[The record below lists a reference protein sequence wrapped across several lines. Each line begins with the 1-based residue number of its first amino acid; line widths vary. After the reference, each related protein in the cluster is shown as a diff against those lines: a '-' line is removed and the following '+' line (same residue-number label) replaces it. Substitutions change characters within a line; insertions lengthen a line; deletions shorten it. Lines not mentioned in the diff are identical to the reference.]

1 MRLAPILAIARAETR
16 SVRRLARY
24 WVFAFLAVLMAILV
38 YLETAVIHALFS
50 RISASIGLI
59 GPRYWISAVGM
70 YLLLFFLIG
79 LVFLAY
85 DVRARDE
92 RERMIEVLDSR
103 PISNG
108 EFLLGRCLA
117 LVFMSWLPVLL
128 IAFLLQLFGLLSLW
142 NGWTIGDLIEPY
154 SLMGFL
160 LQTLTSLTVWCVI
173 IILLAMLVRH
183 RLVVALVAVALIG
196 LQFWALFQ
204 LPVYL
209 QPIVSLFPTFEPA
222 SDLIP
227 QVFDDGRGIHY
238 VALWMLAAGILTM
251 AIAVHPRPDG
261 SSTSRRIAL
270 GSGLLAVSAALLVY
284 EYQVATAAIAQRS
297 DWLAAHQQYRDAP
310 RVDIVSIAGTVRI
323 DPGRQLFLNLDMRV
337 RGPDERESRDL
348 IFTLNPGL
356 VVESV
361 ITDGNE
367 ASFTHDSGLLVISPT
382 APLSGGT
389 ESMISMQASG
399 LPDPAFGYLDTAFDW
414 RAGSLMDSQIMM
426 LGSDISFFT
435 PQYVT
440 LMPGNRWLP
449 SAGSDVPLADSRT
462 RPDDFFA
469 IDLEVEIPNG
479 WLVAGPGPRQVV
491 DASTEDVRFR
501 FQPAASV
508 PAVGLFASRFERRVM
523 NVAGVELELLLHPGH
538 DRNLSFFADT
548 TEALRER
555 LEELLTRAANLDLP
569 YPYEC
574 LTLVETPN
582 RLRSYGGG
590 WRMDTVQ
597 TLPGVMLVKES
608 SFPTSRFEI
617 EFQDPDEFADHDGG
631 IGAAKLVTIERFFE
645 NDFSGGN
652 LFTGV
657 SRNFLR
663 FQTGASGEGSLAI
676 NFVLDELVSQLLTD
690 KRGYFSAHE
699 FTRQSTVLVGQTVTD
714 MLTGKTDSIAEAIT
728 SNATNRPSVW
738 DRALGASLADLE
750 PNDDPKQSLNV
761 LALKGGAIARA
772 ILDDLGSEKTAQL
785 LAGLL
790 RRFKGRT
797 FTWHDFQQVAAE
809 KDIELESILGDW
821 LHDSTLPGFLT
832 SSVKVVRLMDDEHGN
847 PRYQTR
853 VHVRNDEAVPG
864 LVRLHYTAGD
874 LKNVVSHYTEPYRVL
889 GNQSVEIG
897 LLSNTQ
903 PYEVWL
909 QPYLSLNRRDIELL
923 RPNWKG
929 IKTAIYRKGTLG
941 AGFEQVIAAP
951 FLGYQP
957 STWRPLQSADI
968 VVDDL
973 DPGFSVNTHRII
985 DGKIGGAVGEL
996 YGLQVDLD
1004 QGMPVF
1010 HQMFGPPEVWS
1021 RAEERTSWGKYRQT
1035 FALITSGE
1043 GSQRVTF
1050 AAALPASGNWRLAY
1064 HVPEVIGQQQ
1074 RGLGGEIYGK
1084 GSQGKYTLS
1093 LIADG
1098 ESRSLEF
1105 DGAAAESGWNDLGE
1119 FYLSAGEVRLEVSDE
1134 STGRAVV
1141 ADAIRWRAASKDR

>member
-1 MRLAPILAIARAETR
+1 MMRLATTLAIARAEIR

-24 WVFAFLAVLMAILV
+24 WVFTFLAVLMAILV
-38 YLETAVIHALFS
+38 YLEMAVVHALFS
-50 RISASIGLI
+50 RISATIGYV
-59 GPRYWISAVGM
+59 GPRYMVSAVGM

-79 LVFLAY
+79 LVFIAY

-103 PISNG
+103 PITNA

-117 LVFMSWLPVLL
+117 LVLMTWLPVLL
-128 IAFLLQLFGLLSLW
+128 IAIFLQLFGLLSLW

-160 LQTLTSLTVWCVI
+160 LQTLTSLTLWCVI
-173 IILLAMLVRH
+173 VVLLAMLVRN
-183 RLVVALVAVALIG
+183 RLLVALVALALLG
-196 LQFWALFQ
+196 LQFWILFQ

-209 QPIVSLFPTFEPA
+209 QPIVSLFPTFDAA

-227 QVFDDGRGIHY
+227 KVIDDVRGIHY

-261 SSTSRRIAL
+261 GSTSHRIAL
-270 GSGLLAVSAALLVY
+270 GGGLLVISAALLAF
-284 EYQVATAAIAQRS
+284 ELQVATAALAQRS

-310 RVDIVSIAGTVRI
+310 SVDIVAIAGLVRI
-323 DPGRQLFLNLDMRV
+323 DPGRQLSLDLDMRV
-337 RGPDERESRDL
+337 RGPAERESRDL

-356 VVESV
+356 VVERV
-361 ITDGNE
+361 TTDGNE
-367 ASFTHDSGLLVISPT
+367 ASWTHDSGLLVITPT

-399 LPDPAFGYLDTAFDW
+399 LPDPAFGYLDSAFDW
-414 RAGSLMDSQIMM
+414 KAGSLMDSQIIM

-449 SAGSDVPLADSRT
+449 SAGSDVPLSDPRI
-462 RPDDFFA
+462 RPEDFYA
-469 IDLEVEIPNG
+469 IDLEVEIPND
-479 WLVAGPGPRQVV
+479 WLVAGPGRRQVV
-491 DASTEDVRFR
+491 DSATENARFR
-501 FQPAASV
+501 FHPSAPV

-523 NVAGVELELLLHPGH
+523 NVAGVELELLLHPAH

-548 TEALRER
+548 TEVLNER
-555 LEELLTRAANLDLP
+555 LEELLTRAANLGLP
-569 YPYEC
+569 YPYGC

-582 RLRSYGGG
+582 RLRGYGGG
-590 WRMDTVQ
+590 WRMDTIH
-597 TLPGVMLVKES
+597 TLPGVLLLRES

-617 EFQDPDEFADHDGG
+617 GFQDPDDFADQDGG
-631 IGAAKLVTIERFFE
+631 VAAAKLQAIERFFE

-663 FQTGASGEGSLAI
+663 FQTGASGEGSLAM
-676 NFVLDELVSQLLTD
+676 NFVLDELVSQLLTE

-699 FTRQSTVLVGQTVTD
+699 FTRQSIVLVGQTVTD

-728 SNATNRPSVW
+728 RIATNRPSVW

-761 LALKGGAIARA
+761 LALKGSAIARA
-772 ILDDLGSEKTAQL
+772 ILDDLGSERTGQL

-790 RRFKGRT
+790 RRFQGRN
-797 FTWHDFQQVAAE
+797 FTWSDLQQVAA
-809 KDIELESILGDW
+809 DLNIELDSILGDW
-821 LHDSTLPGFLT
+821 LHDSALPGFLA
-832 SSVKVVRLMDDEHGN
+832 SSVKVVRLMDDEYGN
-847 PRYQTR
+847 PRYQSR

-864 LVRLHYTAGD
+864 LFRLRYTTGD
-874 LKNVVSHYTEPYRVL
+874 LENIISHHTEPHRVP

-897 LLSNTQ
+897 LLSSTQ

-923 RPNWKG
+923 RPDWKG
-929 IKTAIYRKGTLG
+929 IKTAIIGKGTLG
-941 AGFEQVIAAP
+941 AGFKQVIAAP
-951 FLGYQP
+951 FLGSQP
-957 STWRPLQSADI
+957 STWRPVQSADI

-973 DPGFSVNTHRII
+973 DPGFSVNTNRII
-985 DGKIGGAVGEL
+985 DSKIGGAVGEL

-1010 HQMFGPPEVWS
+1010 HLMFGPPQVWS

-1050 AAALPASGNWRLAY
+1050 AASLPASGNWRLAY
-1064 HVPEVIGQQQ
+1064 HVPEVVGQP
-1074 RGLGGEIYGK
+1074 RTEIYGK

-1093 LIADG
+1093 LIANG

-1105 DGAAAESGWNDLGE
+1105 DGAAAESGWNGLGE
-1119 FYLSAGEVRLEVSDE
+1119 FYLSEGEVRLEVSDK
-1134 STGRAVV
+1134 TAGRVV
-1141 ADAIRWRAASKDR
+1141 IADAIRWRAVPKDR